1 MPRVT
6 ILFFLGLIVFLSA
19 LFGVGSVIALNFE
32 LTGFGRPADA
42 EPRMFYIAS
51 LVVSLVLCVLAPL
64 YSIKVLAPLY
74 SIKKFGVRKPSNR
87 EIPPNINE
95 SLR

>member
-42 EPRMFYIAS
+42 EPRMFYIVS
-51 LVVSLVLCVLAPL
+51 LVVSLALC
-64 YSIKVLAPLY
+64 VLAPLY

>member
-74 SIKKFGVRKPSNR
+74 SKFGVRKPSNR